1 MKCIKCGNELR
12 EDSVF
17 CTYCGS
23 KLETVSSVVSPGEK
37 APQDELE
44 DLFVR
49 IREYVKEQKDNMKK
63 TLEEKEEKINGLEE
77 QVKKQKTLIK
87 ELQERL
93 NKQQV
98 SAAVP
103 SAANICSGC
112 GNEISEDMVFC
123 NRCGMKVR

>member
-17 CTYCGS
+17 CTYCGA
-23 KLETVSSVVSPGEK
+23 KLETVSVVAGPGKK

-44 DLFVR
+44 DMFGH
-49 IREYVKEQKDNMKK
+49 IREYVKEQKAGMKK
-63 TLEEKEEKINGLEE
+63 KLEEKEEKINDLEE
-77 QVKKQKTLIK
+77 QLKKQEALIK

-93 NKQQV
+93 NKPQV
-98 SAAVP
+98 VAAGP